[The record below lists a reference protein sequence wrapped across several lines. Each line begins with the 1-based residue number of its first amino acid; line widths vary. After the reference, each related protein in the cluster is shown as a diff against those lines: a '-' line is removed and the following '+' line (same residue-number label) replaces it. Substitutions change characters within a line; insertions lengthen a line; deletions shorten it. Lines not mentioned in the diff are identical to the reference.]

1 MNQTIKIRQIEEAYD
16 AWGGAVYRLA
26 MVYLGRHAD
35 AEDVTQETF
44 LRFLEKGY
52 GERDALPYLYTIAR
66 NLCIDEYRKKKHLP
80 LQVLG
85 EPSGEAWGTRGCG
98 AEETGGT
105 GPGNAVLMENV
116 ESGLEER
123 VVMAMAVRKALDA
136 LEEEEREVILLR
148 YVNQVP
154 VGTMGKILGISR
166 FSVYR
171 MTKSALK
178 HFREALGKEG
188 FYEGAEIK
196 KAVTTEGT
204 E

>member
-1 MNQTIKIRQIEEAYD
+1 MDGNLDLEAQYDKI
-16 AWGGAVYRLA
+16 YR
-26 MVYLGRHAD
+26 YCYFKLGSRET
-35 AEDVTQETF
+35 AEDITQETF

-66 NLCIDEYRKKKHLP
+66 NLCIDEYRKKKNLP

-85 EPSGEAWGTRGCG
+85 EPPGEAWGTQGCG
-98 AEETGGT
+98 AEETGVT

-136 LEEEEREVILLR
+136 LEEEEREVLLLR

-154 VGTMGKILGISR
+154 VGTMGKILGTSR

-178 HFREALGKEG
+178 QFREALGKEG
-188 FYEGAEIK
+188 FCEGAEIK
-196 KAVTTEGT
+196 TAVMTEGT

>member
-1 MNQTIKIRQIEEAYD
+1 MDGNLDLEAQYDKI
-16 AWGGAVYRLA
+16 YR
-26 MVYLGRHAD
+26 YCYFKLGSRET
-35 AEDVTQETF
+35 AEDITQETF

-85 EPSGEAWGTRGCG
+85 EPPGEAWGTRGCG
-98 AEETGGT
+98 AEETGVI

-123 VVMAMAVRKALDA
+123 VVMAMAVRKAMDA
-136 LEEEEREVILLR
+136 LEDEEREVLLLR

-154 VGTMGKILGISR
+154 VGTMGKILGTSR
-166 FSVYR
+166 FSAYR

-178 HFREALGKEG
+178 RFREALGKEG
-188 FYEGAEIK
+188 FCEGAEIK
-196 KAVTTEGT
+196 TAVMTEGT

>member
-1 MNQTIKIRQIEEAYD
+1 MD
-16 AWGGAVYRLA
+16 
-26 MVYLGRHAD
+26 
-35 AEDVTQETF
+35 
-44 LRFLEKGY
+44 
-52 GERDALPYLYTIAR
+52 
-66 NLCIDEYRKKKHLP
+66 
-80 LQVLG
+80 
-85 EPSGEAWGTRGCG
+85 
-98 AEETGGT
+98 
-105 GPGNAVLMENV
+105 
-116 ESGLEER
+116 R

-148 YVNQVP
+148 YVNQVS

>member
-1 MNQTIKIRQIEEAYD
+1 MDGNLDLEAQYDKI
-16 AWGGAVYRLA
+16 YR
-26 MVYLGRHAD
+26 YCYFKLGSRET
-35 AEDVTQETF
+35 AEDITQETF

-85 EPSGEAWGTRGCG
+85 EPPGGAWGTRGCG
-98 AEETGGT
+98 AEETAGT

-154 VGTMGKILGISR
+154 VGTMGKILGTSR

-171 MTKSALK
+171 MTKSALE
-178 HFREALGKEG
+178 HFREALGREG

-196 KAVTTEGT
+196 RAVTTEGT